1 MIRILQVVSA
11 MHQGGLENLIMNI
24 YRNIDRN
31 KIQFDFI
38 THHMEK
44 SDFDDEIEKMGGK
57 IYRFSFLDDKNI
69 FKYIKDL
76 NNFFKE
82 HKEYKIIHGHLTSV
96 GFLYLGVAKKY
107 GVPVRITHAHG
118 TNHENNIKG
127 YIKGFGFKLNKY
139 PANYYYA
146 CSKLAGEYLF
156 GKNSN
161 FEFIPNGIETEK
173 FQYNEKK
180 RKEIRKELKLN
191 NNDIVIGNVGRF
203 EQQKNHKFI
212 IEIFEELYN
221 INHNYKLILVGKG
234 KLEQEIKNMVKEK
247 AFCKNVIF
255 LGVRKDVYNI
265 YQAMDIFL
273 LPSFF
278 EGLPLTGVEAQ
289 YAKLECFF
297 SDSITEEVKISNNC
311 YFLSLNLSS
320 KEWAKKINE
329 KIKYNR
335 NDNIVTNNQFEIQ
348 NATKILQDKY
358 LKLYEQNKE

>member
-1 MIRILQVVSA
+1 MIRVLHVVSA
-11 MHQGGLENLIMNI
+11 MHQGGLENLLMNV
-24 YRNIDRN
+24 YRNIDKN

-38 THHMEK
+38 THRIEK

-57 IYRFSFLDDKNI
+57 IYRFSFLEDKNI
-69 FKYIKDL
+69 FKYIKELDT
-76 NNFFKE
+76 FFKN
-82 HKEYKIIHGHLTSV
+82 HKEYKIIHGHLASLA
-96 GFLYLGVAKKY
+96 FIYLSIAKKNDI
-107 GVPVRITHAHG
+107 PVRISHSHG
-118 TNHENNIKG
+118 SNHENNIKG
-127 YIKGFGFKLNKY
+127 YLKNICFKLNKY
-139 PANYYYA
+139 PANYYFT
-146 CSKLAGEYLF
+146 CSTLAGNYLF

-173 FQYNEKK
+173 FQYNVKK

-191 NNDIVIGNVGRF
+191 DNDIVIGNVGRF

-221 INHNYKLILVGKG
+221 INHNYKLFLVGKG
-234 KLEQEIKNMVKEK
+234 KLEQEIKDMVKEK
-247 AFCKNVIF
+247 EFCKNVIF
-255 LGVRKDVYNI
+255 FGVRKDVYNI

-289 YAKLECFF
+289 YAKLVCFF

-311 YFLSLNLSS
+311 YFLSLNLSA
-320 KEWAKKINE
+320 KEWAKKISE
-329 KIKYNR
+329 KAKYNR
-335 NDNIVTNNQFEIQ
+335 NNNIITNNQFEIQ
-348 NATKILQDKY
+348 NATKILQEKY